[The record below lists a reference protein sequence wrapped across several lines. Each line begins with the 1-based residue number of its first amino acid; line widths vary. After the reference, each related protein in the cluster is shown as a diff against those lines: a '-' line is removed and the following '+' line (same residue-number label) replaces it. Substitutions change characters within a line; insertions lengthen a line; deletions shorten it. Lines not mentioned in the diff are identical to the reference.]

1 LEGVLP
7 KREDPEWSRFVGPD
21 HMLDKLSDIM
31 GQLAV
36 FDTLTW
42 RELATLERIVH
53 RRRFMAGEVV
63 IRAFTPRSGLFA
75 VVSGRVHVIRHR
87 AGEPDLILDTLGEGE
102 LLGEFALLDDS
113 PRSTSIVAAEQSE
126 LIGFFRSDL
135 VDLIQTEPQ
144 MGFKILYRLA
154 QVMSK
159 RMQVVMQSL
168 RNLREALHKELT

>member
-1 LEGVLP
+1 
-7 KREDPEWSRFVGPD
+7 
-21 HMLDKLSDIM
+21 M
-31 GQLAV
+31 
-36 FDTLTW
+36 
-42 RELATLERIVH
+42 
-53 RRRFMAGEVV
+53 
-63 IRAFTPRSGLFA
+63 
-75 VVSGRVHVIRHR
+75 
-87 AGEPDLILDTLGEGE
+87 
-102 LLGEFALLDDS
+102 GEFALLDDS